1 MKELFEEYPYLEG
14 ENLILR
20 KLNMS
25 DADALAE
32 LTSRKKV
39 YETLPTFLYELK
51 YPDKRKAIALMDA
64 ECFDTFLAL
73 YGKFS
78 NAKNYIALVGKKSTK
93 NRPE

>member
-64 ECFDTFLAL
+64 E
-73 YGKFS
+73 
-78 NAKNYIALVGKKSTK
+78 
-93 NRPE
+93 